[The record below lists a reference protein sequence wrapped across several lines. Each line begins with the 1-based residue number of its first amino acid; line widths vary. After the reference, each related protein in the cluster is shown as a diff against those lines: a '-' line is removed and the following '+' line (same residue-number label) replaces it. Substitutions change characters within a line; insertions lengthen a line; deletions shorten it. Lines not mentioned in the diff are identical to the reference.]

1 MIKDI
6 EFLSPNDFFEKYP
19 EKCLLI
25 YNNLIK
31 NIPTKSSNDWYKKY
45 YDEILNI
52 LDSIQEL
59 KN

>member
-1 MIKDI
+1 MKYIKKFENISFDQ
-6 EFLSPNDFFEKYP
+6 ELNDKRY
-19 EKCLLI
+19 
-25 YNNLIK
+25 NLIK